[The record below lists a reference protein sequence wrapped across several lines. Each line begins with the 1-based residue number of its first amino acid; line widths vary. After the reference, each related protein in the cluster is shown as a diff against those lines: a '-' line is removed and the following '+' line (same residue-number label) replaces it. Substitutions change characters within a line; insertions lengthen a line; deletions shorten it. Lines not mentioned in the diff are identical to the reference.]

1 MKGLRVCQLRN
12 IFMAKAKVLIFFFF
26 FFYLL
31 LSACCS
37 VPFTG
42 PSSSYVINLDSAETN
57 DQNWQSKVMVVDVD
71 DATMQNLSLSAPSYS
86 LREFH
91 SQAAYTGAVQVGDVL
106 DITIWESPP
115 AVLLGGAL
123 NSAGSGNAQT
133 LRLPEQMVNQS
144 GRISVPFIG
153 AVNVSGKQP
162 EVIQNE
168 IKSRLKRMAN
178 QPQVMV
184 RLAQNNS
191 ANVSVIQAGKS
202 VRMPLTA
209 RGERVLDAV
218 AAAGG
223 VAERVQDVSVQLTR
237 GELVRTVPFERLLAD
252 GRENVLLHSHDVV
265 TLLAKPMSFTA
276 LGAVAKPQQIGFAQ
290 GNMSLSQALGQMG
303 GLLDRRSDAK
313 GVFVFRYEPLA
324 ELHMVKQ
331 EQWLAKGYDR
341 QALIPVAY
349 RVNLLDVGS
358 LLRIQRFEVKNK
370 DIVYVANAPL
380 SEFQKF
386 MQIIFSPVIGGVS
399 SVDNIGN

>member
-1 MKGLRVCQLRN
+1 
-12 IFMAKAKVLIFFFF
+12 
-26 FFYLL
+26 
-31 LSACCS
+31 
-37 VPFTG
+37 
-42 PSSSYVINLDSAETN
+42 
-57 DQNWQSKVMVVDVD
+57 
-71 DATMQNLSLSAPSYS
+71 
-86 LREFH
+86 
-91 SQAAYTGAVQVGDVL
+91 
-106 DITIWESPP
+106 
-115 AVLLGGAL
+115 
-123 NSAGSGNAQT
+123 
-133 LRLPEQMVNQS
+133 
-144 GRISVPFIG
+144 
-153 AVNVSGKQP
+153 
-162 EVIQNE
+162 
-168 IKSRLKRMAN
+168 
-178 QPQVMV
+178 
-184 RLAQNNS
+184 
-191 ANVSVIQAGKS
+191 VSVIQAGKS

-324 ELHMVKQ
+324 ELPMVKQ

-386 MQIIFSPVIGGVS
+386 MQIVFLPVIGGVS
-399 SVDNIGN
+399 SADNIGN